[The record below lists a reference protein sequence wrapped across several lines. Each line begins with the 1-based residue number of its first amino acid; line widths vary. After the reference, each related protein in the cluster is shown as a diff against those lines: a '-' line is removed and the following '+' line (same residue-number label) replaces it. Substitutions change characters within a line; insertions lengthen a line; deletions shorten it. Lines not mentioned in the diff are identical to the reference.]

1 MEWIHEHWVVV
12 GLKMVFTR
20 ADQGNGLCQHE
31 IYIFNTNHSL
41 SFQIH
46 LVKTVNRSQCCTQVQ
61 WTYRRGLLSVDL
73 RQCKIQKCT
82 PQRDS
87 NTNRRTP

>member
-46 LVKTVNRSQCCTQVQ
+46 LVKSQSVPMLHT
-61 WTYRRGLLSVDL
+61 GSVD
-73 RQCKIQKCT
+73 I
-82 PQRDS
+82 
-87 NTNRRTP
+87 